1 MIFYSW
7 FKIVTQAVLL
17 LDILKG
23 CMSKKS
29 RLEAAYGTLFF
40 VRVVTK

>member
-7 FKIVTQAVLL
+7 LKIITQDVLL
-17 LDILKG
+17 HDILKG

-29 RLEAAYGTLFF
+29 QLEAAYGTLF
-40 VRVVTK
+40 V